1 MSAANSIEI
10 AGLGKMYKLY
20 RRPLDRVLDVFG
32 LSRWTFW
39 RRAESRY
46 REFWALRDVELKVRR
61 GERLGIIGRNG
72 AGKSTLLKV
81 ITGNL
86 APTEGR
92 VEVRGRIQALLELG
106 TGFHPEFTGRE
117 NIRASLAYHGLS
129 GAEIRAREE
138 EIIDFAELEEFI
150 DQPVKT
156 YSAGMYA
163 RLAFST
169 ATAIEPEILIID
181 EVLGAGDAYFA
192 GKCVERMKSLTEQS
206 GATVLIVSHDLSTI
220 QRLCS
225 RAIWVDRGRIRQS
238 GEPLDVIKGYSA
250 MVRHEEDVRL
260 RARDQKVLKKQA
272 MVLDSLQD
280 VYDKLLFR
288 LVPAEGG
295 RPVGRTRVYEL
306 ALEVGGDEIG
316 RIDVGSA
323 MDNSADHQHYVLDT
337 PRYMDWGPPQSDR
350 HGRYREYGD
359 FQGRYGHAPFEFAI
373 PKSYRAGGGRAAI
386 RLRLVTTGGEPAVAV
401 ELYHEDEYRRLGCV
415 ERGERVTTE
424 LAIPAELLRD
434 GAAPATGYEAEEAA
448 APEAEPPGGRI
459 AALAEAGEVGV
470 AEERPAEVAER
481 RRDEASEYGAGGAR
495 IVAVRLYDS
504 AGRESRVFHTG
515 QALRVVLEFETDG
528 PLVNPVFVFC
538 VYLPDGQC
546 ATQWVVTSEALGEAT
561 LHGGGEVTF
570 AVSELLL
577 GRSAYV
583 ASAAIFKYL
592 SRDGR
597 EAESYHVLDRCIH
610 FQVHQPLGDVLERGL
625 CVQPFQA
632 ALRVR
637 GVECGLRNAE

>member
-1 MSAANSIEI
+1 MTHASSIEI

-20 RRPLDRVLDVFG
+20 RRPLDKVLDVFG
-32 LSRWTFW
+32 LARWTFW
-39 RRAESRY
+39 RRAETRY
-46 REFWALRDVELKVRR
+46 REFWALRDVNLTVRR

-86 APTEGR
+86 APTEGS
-92 VEVRGRIQALLELG
+92 VQVRGRIQALLELG

-138 EIIDFAELEEFI
+138 EIIDFAELDEFI

-192 GKCVERMKSLTEQS
+192 GKCVERMKTLTEES

-225 RAIWVDRGRIRQS
+225 RAVWVDRGKIRQS
-238 GEPLDVIKGYSA
+238 GEPLDVIKLYSA

-272 MVLDSLQD
+272 MLLDSLQD

-288 LVPAEGG
+288 LVPAAGG
-295 RPVGRTRVYEL
+295 RPRGSTRVYEIAL
-306 ALEVGGDEIG
+306 ALGGDEIG
-316 RIDVGSA
+316 RIDVGCA
-323 MDNSADHQHYVLDT
+323 MDNSPDHQHYVLDT
-337 PRYMDWGPPQSDR
+337 PRYMDWGPPDSDR
-350 HGRYREYGD
+350 HGRYRVYGD
-359 FQGRYGHAPFEFAI
+359 FQGRYAHAPFEFAI
-373 PKSYRAGGGRAAI
+373 PKSYRAGAAQSAL
-386 RLRLVTTGGEPAVAV
+386 RLRLLTSGGEPPVAV
-401 ELYHEDEYRRLGCV
+401 ELYHHDEYVRLGCV
-415 ERGERVTTE
+415 QPGERSVSE
-424 LAIPAELLRD
+424 FSIPAAVLREV
-434 GAAPATGYEAEEAA
+434 GAPLPAESAAGEVRRAEAQPVQAA
-448 APEAEPPGGRI
+448 QI
-459 AALAEAGEVGV
+459 AALARSGDAGAPRE
-470 AEERPAEVAER
+470 PAEGPLPES
-481 RRDEASEYGAGGAR
+481 ASEYGAGGAR
-495 IVAVRLYDS
+495 IVAARLYD
-504 AGRESRVFHTG
+504 ALGRECRVLHTG
-515 QALRVVLEFETDG
+515 QALRVVLEFETDA
-528 PLVNPVFVFC
+528 PLINPVFVFC

-546 ATQWVVTSEALGEAT
+546 ATQWIVTSEELGAPT
-561 LHGGGEVTF
+561 LHGRGDVTF
-570 AVSELLL
+570 RVERLLL

-610 FQVHQPLGDVLERGL
+610 FQVHQPLSDVLERGL
-625 CVQPFQA
+625 CVQPFEASLHVGADA
-632 ALRVR
+632 AGAVR
-637 GVECGLRNAE
+637 